1 LARTTTRE
9 VSLEEKVDD
18 LEGKQYDSLVEM
30 TSEWRKARRGNGVP
44 LGRSGHRNA
53 EDLLK
58 PVTGL
63 KSNCDMLILA
73 SRRLHPSRQLFLAS
87 NNKFRLRDGVR
98 RTPLAHILCTALA
111 VVSFA

>member
-1 LARTTTRE
+1 
-9 VSLEEKVDD
+9 VDD

-63 KSNCDMLILA
+63 NSNCDMLILA
-73 SRRLHPSRQLFLAS
+73 SRVSNLMSRS
-87 NNKFRLRDGVR
+87 HKDGVL
-98 RTPLAHILCTALA
+98 RTLL
-111 VVSFA
+111 VVSFHSIF